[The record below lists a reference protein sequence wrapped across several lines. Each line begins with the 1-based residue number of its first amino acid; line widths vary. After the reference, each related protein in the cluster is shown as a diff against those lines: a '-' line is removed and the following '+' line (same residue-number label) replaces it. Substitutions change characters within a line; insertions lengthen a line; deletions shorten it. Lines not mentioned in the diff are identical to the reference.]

1 MVICQELQ
9 KSLVLEG
16 LHYTGKWK
24 NTEYKQIRMS
34 KKLTLIWLTL
44 VFSLFLVLA
53 IYSFHK
59 NNPFLLITSEFAIPV
74 LYGITIWMMMRSLK
88 PINSIGR
95 SLNLLKEGDF
105 NITLVKTGNSDIDNI
120 IKVYNSMIN
129 RLREERLSV
138 REKNHFLDL
147 LIESSPLGIVI
158 LDLDDRIIDIN
169 RAGFR
174 CIGISPQDYKGKYL
188 TEVDSIL
195 ANEISRINY
204 EEKQLIILA
213 DGQKYLCRKLF
224 FMDHGFRHPFYII
237 EEFTEEIRKAERDAY
252 GKLIRMM
259 AHEVNNTIGS
269 VNSIMSSIQS
279 NPDSFIDSDRADVI
293 RMLGIAIQRNY
304 QMNRFMQNFSN
315 VVKLPLPEKEKMDLN
330 ESIMVVIDSFSSM
343 LKEKSIKIE
352 VNLDSS
358 SPIIS
363 ADRSQME
370 QVFSNIIKN
379 SAEAVEQD
387 GQIYI
392 STKIKPVSISFE
404 DNGTGLSKEVAEKIF
419 TPFFSTKPGGQG
431 IGLTL
436 VREILTNHAFPF
448 SFHNNK
454 NAGTEFII
462 TFNSNI

>member
-1 MVICQELQ
+1 
-9 KSLVLEG
+9 
-16 LHYTGKWK
+16 
-24 NTEYKQIRMS
+24 MS
-34 KKLTLIWLTL
+34 KRWTLIWLSL
-44 VFSLFLVLA
+44 VFALFLVLA
-53 IYSFHK
+53 IFSFH
-59 NNPFLLITSEFAIPV
+59 NNYPFLLISSEFVIPV

-120 IKVYNSMIN
+120 IEVYNSMIN

-147 LIESSPLGIVI
+147 LIESSPLGIVMM
-158 LDLDDRIIDIN
+158 DLDDRIMEVNKAGIRSLGIN
-169 RAGFR
+169 KD
-174 CIGISPQDYKGKYL
+174 SYKGKYL
-188 TEVDSIL
+188 KELNSNLSVELGKID
-195 ANEISRINY
+195 Y
-204 EEKQLIILA
+204 DEKQLVILT

-224 FMDHGFRHPFYII
+224 FMDHGFKHPFYLI
-237 EEFTEEIRKAERDAY
+237 EEFTEEIKKAEKEAY

-279 NPDSFIDSDRADVI
+279 NPESVIASDREDVI
-293 RMLGIAIQRNY
+293 RILGIAIQRNY
-304 QMNRFMQNFSN
+304 HMNRFMQNFSN

-330 ESIMVVIDSFSSM
+330 ESVKIIIESFSSVS
-343 LKEKSIKIE
+343 KEKNVAIDIH
-352 VNLDSS
+352 LDSH

-370 QVFSNIIKN
+370 QVFANILKN
-379 SAEAVEQD
+379 SIEAVGVN
-387 GQIYI
+387 GQLKV
-392 STKIKPVSISFE
+392 STSGSPSIVRFE
-404 DNGTGLSKEVAEKIF
+404 DDGPGLSREVSEKIF

-436 VREILTNHAFPF
+436 VQEILTNHGF
-448 SFHNNK
+448 SFSFRNK
-454 NAGTEFII
+454 ETSGTEFII
-462 TFNSNI
+462 RC

>member
-1 MVICQELQ
+1 MN
-9 KSLVLEG
+9 K
-16 LHYTGKWK
+16 KW
-24 NTEYKQIRMS
+24 TI
-34 KKLTLIWLTL
+34 IWLTL
-44 VFSLFLVLA
+44 VFALFLVLA

-59 NNPFLLITSEFAIPV
+59 ENPPLLIISEFAVPL
-74 LYGITIWMMMRSLK
+74 LYAFTIWMMIKFLK
-88 PINSIGR
+88 PISSIGR

-105 NITLVKTGNSDIDNI
+105 NITLVKTGNSDVDKI
-120 IKVYNSMIN
+120 IEVYNSMIN

-169 RAGFR
+169 KAGSR
-174 CIGISPQDYKGKYL
+174 NLAISNRDFKGKYL
-188 TEVDSIL
+188 TEIESRL
-195 ANEISRINY
+195 ANEICKINY
-204 EEKQLIILA
+204 EEKQLVILA
-213 DGQKYLCRKLF
+213 DGEKYLCRKLF

-279 NPDSFIDSDRADVI
+279 NPDSFINSDRDDVT

-315 VVKLPLPEKEKMDLN
+315 VVKLPLPEREKMDLN
-330 ESIMVVIDSFSSM
+330 ESVSVVLDSFSAL
-343 LKEKSIKIE
+343 LKEKNIR
-352 VNLDSS
+352 VNVSLDSS
-358 SPIIS
+358 SPIIF
-363 ADRSQME
+363 ADRSQIE

-379 SAEAVEQD
+379 SEEAVEQN
-387 GQIYI
+387 GQINI
-392 STKIKPVSISFE
+392 STLTKPVSVSIE
-404 DNGTGLSKEVAEKIF
+404 DNGTGMSKEVSEKIF

-436 VREILTNHAFPF
+436 VREILTNHSFSF
-448 SFHNNK
+448 SFHNTK
-454 NAGTEFII
+454 KAGCVFVI
-462 TFNSNI
+462 TFSDTI